1 MKQKVVVFSQ
11 IDAEVLQR
19 LEQRYHVV
27 VINPKA
33 GDVNTQIRE
42 QVADADAMIG
52 AGRLLN
58 QNNLET
64 AKQLKII
71 SSVSVGYDNYD
82 LNYLN
87 QAKIWLSHT
96 PHVLTET
103 TADLAF
109 TLLMSAAR
117 QVPYLDQ
124 WTKQVSGR
132 VLSGRHNLVR
142 KFLVKHWVLLA

>member
-52 AGRLLN
+52 AGRLLH

-71 SSVSVGYDNYD
+71 SSVSVGYDNYEIGR
-82 LNYLN
+82 
-87 QAKIWLSHT
+87 A
-96 PHVLTET
+96 HV
-103 TADLAF
+103 
-109 TLLMSAAR
+109 
-117 QVPYLDQ
+117 
-124 WTKQVSGR
+124 
-132 VLSGRHNLVR
+132 
-142 KFLVKHWVLLA
+142 

>member
-11 IDAEVLQR
+11 IDAEVLQC

-42 QVADADAMIG
+42 QVANADAMIG

-58 QNNLET
+58 QNNLKT

-71 SSVSVGYDNYD
+71 SI
-82 LNYLN
+82 
-87 QAKIWLSHT
+87 A
-96 PHVLTET
+96 
-103 TADLAF
+103 
-109 TLLMSAAR
+109 
-117 QVPYLDQ
+117 
-124 WTKQVSGR
+124 
-132 VLSGRHNLVR
+132 
-142 KFLVKHWVLLA
+142 KFLIIYHNRSYGILNRF